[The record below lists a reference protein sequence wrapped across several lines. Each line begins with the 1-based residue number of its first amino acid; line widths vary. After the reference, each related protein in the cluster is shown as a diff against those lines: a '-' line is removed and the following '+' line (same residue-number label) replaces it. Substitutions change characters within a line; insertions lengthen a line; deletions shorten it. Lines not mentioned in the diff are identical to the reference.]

1 MGTRGDYSVAT
12 NSGED
17 HPHAYGDKH
26 RLLLSQRI
34 QGGSSPRVWGQ
45 GVSRGILLCACRIIP
60 TRMGTSCRHSLTL
73 FRCVDHPHAY
83 GDKLSNPFVL
93 SMTSGSSP
101 RVWGQGILI
110 LPVLK
115 SDRIIPTRMGTR
127 LIVYLSIT
135 LLSNHPHAYGDKI
148 EGGIQIAL
156 ALGSSPRVWGQADK
170 PCLIYSFAGI
180 IPTRMGTRSS
190 KNALVLSYQDHPHAY
205 GDKVISNNS
214 FADSLGSS
222 PRVWGQDERKIK
234 IMANTRIIPTR
245 MGTSTFNRLF

>member
-180 IPTRMGTRSS
+180 IPTRMGTSRP
-190 KNALVLSYQDHPHAY
+190 KKRRAQIQKDHPHAY
-205 GDKVISNNS
+205 GDKSAFRDYMAIC
-214 FADSLGSS
+214 AGSS
-222 PRVWGQDERKIK
+222 PRVWGQGHK
-234 IMANTRIIPTR
+234 
-245 MGTSTFNRLF
+245 